1 MRTFVYVL
9 VFAAACGNNP
19 GPRVIAGG
27 GIGDGSID
35 GVANIYVIDNVTYQ
49 PIADATVEISGKDMT
64 TDPTGLAVF
73 HDLNGPQTVIVQAA
87 GYRGE
92 VWQDANG
99 ANITV
104 PVTQLGSLTP
114 QQANLSG
121 TITDFNTISVPA
133 GHIRAAVIGYS
144 QNDNFDDSENN
155 ITTPNSANVC
165 ITQDACSWTVASR
178 TGSVT
183 LSATIIDRDPNGTPN
198 DPTDDITTII
208 GYATS
213 ASIQV
218 DPSVDQSGIAL
229 GLVEA
234 GNLQSVTIAPGMSP
248 AALTTVDSIVG
259 IELAG
264 DEVVELPTFAQTD
277 QTSVL
282 VPLPSAYAPSSTY
295 RLTVIAETTSADS
308 GAESVT
314 IQRGQSEAAL
324 TAASWLLPPT
334 GFAATRTDASLD
346 PVSTATLHSVQW
358 SDDTGVILDITMF
371 DATNTATT
379 VPALLALP
387 TSGTLTAKAQ
397 GIGADVDLGDFN
409 LAADKEK
416 IWGES
421 TQPVTID

>member
-19 GPRVIAGG
+19 NPRVIAGG
-27 GIGDGSID
+27 GVGDGAID

-49 PIADATVEISGKDMT
+49 PIANATVEISGKDMT
-64 TDPTGLAVF
+64 SDATGLAVF

-121 TITDFNTISVPA
+121 TITGYDAITVPT
-133 GHIRAAVIGYS
+133 GHLKAAEIGYS
-144 QNDNFDDSENN
+144 QNDNLDDSENN
-155 ITTPNSANVC
+155 ITTANSANVC
-165 ITQDACSWTVASR
+165 TTADACSWTVASR

-183 LSATIIDRDPNGTPN
+183 LTATIVDRDLNGTPDNPN
-198 DPTDDITTII
+198 DDTTTII

-213 ASIQV
+213 GSIQI

-229 GLVEA
+229 TVVEA
-234 GNLQSVTIAPGMSP
+234 GNMQSASIAPGMSP
-248 AALTTVDSIVG
+248 AALTTVESVVG
-259 IELAG
+259 IELSG
-264 DEVVELPTFAQTD
+264 DEVVQLPTFAQTD
-277 QTSVL
+277 PSAVL
-282 VPLPSAYAPSSTY
+282 VPLPSAYAPSATY
-295 RLTVIAETTSADS
+295 RLTVIAETSSAGS

-314 IQRGQSEAAL
+314 IERGQSQAAL
-324 TAASWLLPPT
+324 AAGSWLLPPT
-334 GFAATRTDASLD
+334 GFMASRTEATLD

-379 VPALLALP
+379 VPDLLALP

-397 GIGADVDLGDFN
+397 GIGADVDLGNFN
-409 LAADKEK
+409 LQADIEK